1 MFRGSKGNPVS
12 CFNFVLIMLTTE
24 EKNFIEYWDRNRNRK
39 KRLMWQLASGLPL
52 GAFLALTILVNY
64 FSGWYKRAAMEININ
79 TSGIL
84 VVLVAI
90 ILIIVFMVV
99 FSARHKWEM
108 NEQRYKELKA
118 KENIL

>member
-1 MFRGSKGNPVS
+1 MNR
-12 CFNFVLIMLTTE
+12 LTPE
-24 EKNFIEYWDRNRNRK
+24 EKKFLHYWEQNRNRK
-39 KRLMWQLASGLPL
+39 KRLLWQLAAGLPL
-52 GAFLALTILVNY
+52 GVFLAIAIFLNY

-79 TSGIL
+79 TSGVL

-90 ILIIVFMVV
+90 LLIITFVGV

-118 KENIL
+118 KEELP

>member
-1 MFRGSKGNPVS
+1 MHLHKQFSS
-12 CFNFVLIMLTTE
+12 ANFATIMLTTE
-24 EKNFIEYWDRNRNRK
+24 EKKFLDYWDHNRNRK
-39 KRLMWQLASGLPL
+39 KRLLWQLAAGMPL

-84 VVLVAI
+84 VVLAAV

-108 NEQRYKELKA
+108 NELKA
-118 KENIL
+118 KDDIL

>member
-1 MFRGSKGNPVS
+1 MWRGCKRKRVS
-12 CFNFVLIMLTTE
+12 YFNFAAIMLTKE
-24 EKNFIEYWDRNRNRK
+24 EKSFIEYWDRNRNRK
-39 KRLMWQLASGLPL
+39 RRLLWQLASGLPL
-52 GAFLALTILVNY
+52 GAFLALAILLNY

-84 VVLVAI
+84 VVLAAV

-118 KENIL
+118 KEDIL